1 MHYLLPLI
9 LLIASYPFSAPAAMA
24 GTASDPVLTEFEA
37 VYEVHRGNFEIAE
50 VRMSLK
56 LTQKGIY
63 RFTSRSEAVGMLA
76 WFMSDVITE
85 ESIFRMDGHH
95 FRPVSYEYRHKGSS
109 KNRDESIIYDW
120 TNGVAELDY
129 RGNTSTVELEEG
141 TIDRFLLQL
150 STAAALDKG
159 ADRYAVRVLDNGRVT
174 QFTLQAADEEKIRTP
189 AGSYTTL
196 PVSKSDKD
204 DDKRITFWFAPTLN
218 YVPVRIERV
227 KKNEEPM
234 RMELKRIAFPA
245 GQ

>member
-9 LLIASYPFSAPAAMA
+9 LLIASYPFSSPAVMA
-24 GTASDPVLTEFEA
+24 GTASDPVLTEFDA

-56 LTQKGIY
+56 LTQEGIY

-76 WFMSDVITE
+76 WFMNDVISE
-85 ESIFRMDGHH
+85 ESIFRMDGNH

-129 RGNTSTVELEEG
+129 RGNTSTVELKEG

-150 STAAALDKG
+150 STAAALDEG
-159 ADRYAVRVLDNGRVT
+159 ADHYAVRVLDNGRVT
-174 QFTLQAADEEKIRTP
+174 QFTLQAAGEEEIRTP